1 MDEMVKL
8 DSYDTI
14 QESLRPY
21 LAEKLKRMFDAL
33 EPYVDGSF
41 GEVAPAHAAA
51 AVAVLREL
59 GRLYRVA
66 EAPKPAQVGMTRAEH
81 EALVADAVRVA
92 RLEWEAARVLAEADA
107 RLAILAAVRN
117 QETA

>member
-1 MDEMVKL
+1 MDEMVKA
-8 DSYDTI
+8 DSYEQV

-21 LAEKLKRMFDAL
+21 LASKLKTMFDAL

-66 EAPKPAQVGMTRAEH
+66 EAPKPVTVGMTREEH

-92 RLEWEAARVLAEADA
+92 RLEWEAARILAEHDT
-107 RLAILAAVRN
+107 RRAILEQVRGV
-117 QETA
+117 E

>member
-1 MDEMVKL
+1 MVRT

-21 LAEKLKRMFDAL
+21 LASKLKQMYEAL
-33 EPYVDGSF
+33 APYVDGSF

-59 GRLYRVA
+59 GRLYRVS
-66 EAPKPAQVGMTRAEH
+66 EVPRPQQVGISAAEH
-81 EALVADAVRVA
+81 EALVAEAVRVA
-92 RLEWEAARVLAEADA
+92 RLEWEAARVVAEGEA
-107 RLAILAAVRN
+107 RKQILAQVRGS
-117 QETA
+117 

>member
-1 MDEMVKL
+1 MDEMVKA
-8 DSYDTI
+8 DSYEQV

-21 LAEKLKRMFDAL
+21 LASKLKAMFDAL

-59 GRLYRVA
+59 GRLYRVS
-66 EAPKPAQVGMTRAEH
+66 EVPKQAQVGISRDEH

-92 RLEWEAARVLAEADA
+92 RLEWEAARIIAEAETRA
-107 RLAILAAVRN
+107 AILAQVRG
-117 QETA
+117 A